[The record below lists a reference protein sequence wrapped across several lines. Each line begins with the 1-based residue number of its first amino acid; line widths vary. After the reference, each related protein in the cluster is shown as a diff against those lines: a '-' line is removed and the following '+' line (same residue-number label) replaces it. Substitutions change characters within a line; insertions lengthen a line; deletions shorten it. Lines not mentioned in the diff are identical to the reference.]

1 MHAMTTMSVRLRSI
15 PDTQAAVGW
24 AEGHT
29 IVVDRPDGKAGGMAL
44 GFNGGQLLGLAI
56 GGCFCND
63 LHYVAHDMGVLLAS
77 IAVDVSVDFEGN
89 PLIAK
94 NATVQVAVTAA
105 DAGADVAAVIRRAQE
120 VSAVSNSIKR
130 GIPVNFVPIG

>member
-1 MHAMTTMSVRLRSI
+1 MTTMSVQLRSI
-15 PDTQAAVGW
+15 PDTQAALGW

-29 IVVDRPDGKAGGMAL
+29 IVVDRPDGKAGGMGL

-63 LHYVAHDMGVLLAS
+63 LHYVAHDMGIRLAS
-77 IAVDVSVDFEGN
+77 IEVDVTVTFAGN

-94 NATVQVAVTAA
+94 NATMRVAVMAA
-105 DAGADVAAVIRRAQE
+105 DKGADVSGIIRRAQD

-130 GIPVNFVPIG
+130 GLPVQVIASD

>member
-1 MHAMTTMSVRLRSI
+1 MTTMSVRLRSI

-24 AEGHT
+24 ADGHT
-29 IVVDRPDGKAGGMAL
+29 IVVDRPDGKAGGMGL
-44 GFNGGQLLGLAI
+44 GYNGGQLLGLAI

-63 LHYVAHDMGVLLAS
+63 LHYVAHDMGVRLAS
-77 IAVDVSVDFEGN
+77 IAVDVAVDFEGN

-94 NATVQVAVTAA
+94 KATVHVAVTAA
-105 DAGADVAAVIRRAQE
+105 EAAADVAGVIRRAQE

-130 GIPVNFVPIG
+130 GIPVNFTSTR

>member
-1 MHAMTTMSVRLRSI
+1 MATMSVQLRSI

-29 IVVDRPDGKAGGMAL
+29 IVVDRPDGKAGGLGL

-63 LHYVAHDMGVLLAS
+63 LQYVAHDMGVRLAS
-77 IAVDVSVDFEGN
+77 IAVDVAVDFEGN

-94 NATVQVAVTAA
+94 NATVRVAITAA
-105 DAGADVAAVIRRAQE
+105 DAGADVAGVIRRAQE
-120 VSAVSNSIKR
+120 VSTVSNSIKR
-130 GIPVNFVPIG
+130 GITVNFVAAG

>member
-1 MHAMTTMSVRLRSI
+1 MTVQLRSI

-29 IVVDRPDGKAGGMAL
+29 IVVDRPDGKAGGMGL

-63 LHYVAHDMGVLLAS
+63 LQYVAHDMGISLAS
-77 IAVDVSVDFEGN
+77 IEVDVAVTLEGN
-89 PLIAK
+89 PLL
-94 NATVQVAVTAA
+94 ATQAEMRVAVKALDETA
-105 DAGADVAAVIRRAQE
+105 DLDGVIRRARE
-120 VSAVSNSIKR
+120 VSTVSNSLKR
-130 GIPVNFVPIG
+130 GVPVQFVAAG